1 MGPQAIEHWRLV
13 LSLDKGCQASPQGP
27 PEVPLGTGLV
37 PRSGPLPVLSAPG
50 LRVGTAAGV
59 GEAPQGDGVA
69 VAWPPRSGG
78 AWAGP
83 WGCARPCIPYAP
95 ARARGGRGGGRSPQ
109 RSGQA
114 SPRGSQSEALP
125 GAAPTMV
132 GRGHGL
138 ATPARVAGPREPHLC
153 LGPSLVL
160 SGSGASA
167 GPLLLPSGFPLRR
180 AAPVLPASPAAGP
193 SAVNPLLPGA
203 SDGSERS
210 VGQVAQGTGWG
221 WRLPTMPSGAR
232 GPVWL

>member
-1 MGPQAIEHWRLV
+1 MGPQAIDHWRLV

-37 PRSGPLPVLSAPG
+37 PRSRPLPALSAPG
-50 LRVGTAAGV
+50 LRVATAAGV

-69 VAWPPRSGG
+69 VAWPPRSWGGLGGALGLCEALHPLRPRQGPGWERRWAHPPEERPGFPRGLPERSPPGGSPYHRRPG
-78 AWAGP
+78 AWAGHP
-83 WGCARPCIPYAP
+83 CA
-95 ARARGGRGGGRSPQ
+95 
-109 RSGQA
+109 SG
-114 SPRGSQSEALP
+114 
-125 GAAPTMV
+125 
-132 GRGHGL
+132 
-138 ATPARVAGPREPHLC
+138 GPREPHLC

-167 GPLLLPSGFPLRR
+167 GPLLLPSGFPLRG
-180 AAPVLPASPAAGP
+180 AAPVSPASPAAGP

-203 SDGSERS
+203 SGGSERS

-221 WRLPTMPSGAR
+221 RRLPTMPSGAR